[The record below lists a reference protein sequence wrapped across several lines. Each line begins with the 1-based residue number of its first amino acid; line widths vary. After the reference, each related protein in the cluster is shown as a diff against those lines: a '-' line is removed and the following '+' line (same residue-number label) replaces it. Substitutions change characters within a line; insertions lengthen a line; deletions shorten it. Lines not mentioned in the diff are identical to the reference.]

1 MKIKIGDGDTAMP
14 LYVQLREQIKHLI
27 ASGGLA
33 PNSRLPAAS
42 RLADNL
48 QINRNTAL
56 RAYRELER
64 EGYVEFRSGVGTFV
78 AREVAHLR
86 HGRGDLAFLEELD
99 GAIRSALEAG
109 LTPERIANLSLS
121 HARSLQI
128 QIAESAQRP
137 VTVAMFE
144 CNDQSL
150 EYYTSGLHSAVDAEV
165 RPFLISSIDNGA
177 TPAGLADCDLVVTTF
192 FHIAEVRRNLRG
204 IDSLRDLELFAISVR
219 PHLEV
224 LRQLGELP
232 TGTALGILYFES
244 PHFTP
249 ERLQQ
254 MVDHIRQANL
264 RNLARIEPIYVR
276 GELTAADVAEVDSV
290 MVRPENRAATHD
302 LQALGMPVIEYRNVL
317 DGASLALVEEVLNDI
332 REAKT
337 GPIPG
342 LLEHRDDWV
351 RSRRA

>member
-1 MKIKIGDGDTAMP
+1 MKIKIDDGGGDMP

-78 AREVAHLR
+78 ARDVAHLR
-86 HGRGDLAFLEELD
+86 HGRGDLAFLEQLD
-99 GAIRSALEAG
+99 GAIHSALEAG

-128 QIAESAQRP
+128 QIAEGSQRSA
-137 VTVAMFE
+137 TVAMFE

-150 EYYTSGLHSAVDAEV
+150 DYYTSGLRGAVDAEV
-165 RPFLISSIDNGA
+165 RPFLISSIDDGA
-177 TPAGLADCDLVVTTF
+177 APAGLADCDLVVTTF
-192 FHIAEVRRNLRG
+192 FHVAEVHRNLRHIHG
-204 IDSLRDLELFAISVR
+204 LRDLELFAVSVR

-224 LRQLGELP
+224 LQQLGELP
-232 TGTALGILYFES
+232 ADTVLGILYLES

-249 ERLQQ
+249 ERLHQ
-254 MVDHIRQANL
+254 MVDHIRHANL

-276 GELTAADVAEVDSV
+276 GELTAADVGEVDAV
-290 MVRPENRAATHD
+290 MVRPENLAATHD
-302 LQALGMPVIEYRNVL
+302 LQALGVPVIEYRNVL
-317 DGASLALVEEVLNDI
+317 DGASLALVEEVLDDI

-337 GPIPG
+337 GSIPG
-342 LLEHRDDWV
+342 LLEHQDDWA